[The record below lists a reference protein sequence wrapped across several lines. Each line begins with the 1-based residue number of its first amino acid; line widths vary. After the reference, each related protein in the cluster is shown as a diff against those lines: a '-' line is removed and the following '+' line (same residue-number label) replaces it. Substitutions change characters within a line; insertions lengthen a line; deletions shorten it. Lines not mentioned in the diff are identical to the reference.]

1 MSWSIGLE
9 HILRPDE
16 PLSRHTWFALGGAA
30 EWFAEPT
37 SIAELRMLLQRTSV
51 EGVPLRL
58 LGGGSNVLV
67 RDEGVPGVVAH
78 LGAPAFA
85 AIDAR
90 GDRIVAG
97 SGAKLGHVVSIAV
110 REGLAGLET
119 LVGIPGTLGGA
130 VRGNASSRNADIG
143 QWTERVTI
151 IERGGEI
158 RHRSRQEL
166 VFAHGE
172 SNLDDLAIVEVELQL
187 DRDDPREL
195 IKRLQKQWIVKKAA
209 QPMSDQRTGRIFKNP
224 QGQSAGDL
232 IDSAGLKGARLGG
245 AEVSQR
251 HGNYI
256 VADSGASSQDVIRLI
271 ELLQQRVLQ
280 RTGVELEV
288 DLEIW

>member
-1 MSWSIGLE
+1 MLVQ
-9 HILRPDE
+9 R
-16 PLSRHTWFALGGAA
+16 AAA
-30 EWFAEPT
+30 EALP
-37 SIAELRMLLQRTSV
+37 LRM
-51 EGVPLRL
+51 

-67 RDEGVPGVVAH
+67 REEGVAGIVVH

-85 AIDAR
+85 DIAAR
-90 GDRIVAG
+90 DERIVAG
-97 SGAKLGHVVSIAV
+97 GGAKLGHVVSIAV

-119 LVGIPGTLGGA
+119 LVGIPGTVGGA
-130 VRGNASSRNADIG
+130 VHGNASSRNADIG
-143 QWTERVTI
+143 QWTRRVTVV
-151 IERGGEI
+151 ERSGQLRE
-158 RHRSRQEL
+158 RSRAEL
-166 VFAHGE
+166 VFTQGE
-172 SNLDDLAIVEVELQL
+172 SNLDELAVLEVELEL

-232 IDSAGLKGARLGG
+232 IESAGLKGARMGG

-256 VADSGASSQDVIRLI
+256 VAEPGASSHDVLRLI
-271 ELLQQRVLQ
+271 ELIQQRVAQ

-288 DLEIW
+288 DLDIW